1 MFIKKGDTVQVIS
14 GDGKGATGQVLKVLV
29 KDGRNSKEYTY
40 TPYSLSK
47 FNGIKEQ
54 RVIVEGVNKV
64 SRHTRPNQ
72 ANPDG
77 GIIQKEAPIAISN
90 VMYYE
95 VVDGKGQ
102 TTRIGYKLN
111 ANGKKVRYSIKS
123 GKELDK

>member
-14 GDGKGATGQVLKVLV
+14 GDGKGTTGKVLKVLV
-29 KDGRNSKEYTY
+29 K
-40 TPYSLSK
+40 
-47 FNGIKEQ
+47 EQ
-54 RVIVEGVNKV
+54 KVIVEGVNKV
-64 SRHTRPNQ
+64 SRHTRPN
-72 ANPDG
+72 NDYPDG

-111 ANGKKVRYSIKS
+111 ANGKKVRYSNKS